1 MIWIGWHGED
11 LRDSLSD
18 YAIHDISVFTTGKH
32 KWSDKNAFFTVFDN
46 RAKIELGSL
55 DGLVQKVIF
64 DWVSDR
70 ICTNSYSLD
79 TLGHFDAVENPAGSS
94 SVYMRVVFC

>member
-18 YAIHDISVFTTGKH
+18 YAIHGISVFTTGKH

-46 RAKIELGSL
+46 RAKIGLGSPK
-55 DGLVQKVIF
+55 DLVQKVISN
-64 DWVSDR
+64 WVSHR
-70 ICTNSYSLD
+70 ICTNSYPLK
-79 TLGHFDAVENPAGSS
+79 TLNTTLTSPRTFLGRAPHVC
-94 SVYMRVVFC
+94 V